1 MPSVS
6 VIVCTYNPR
15 PDYLQ
20 RTLDGLR
27 AQTFPQDQWQL
38 LVVDNRSDEP
48 LAGRI
53 DLSWHP
59 HGRIVRE
66 ENPGL
71 TPARLRGI
79 RESEGGLLIFVD
91 DDNVLAPDYLASAV
105 NLFEKRP
112 DLGLA
117 SGCLLP
123 EYEAAPPPW
132 FTGEYESWLA
142 VRRLKKSAWSSFSDS
157 QSEPAGA
164 GLCLRRSVAQAYL
177 EDAQGNRFQLLLGRR
192 GKSLLSGEDVA
203 LSKIALF
210 HGYSIGQF
218 VDLKLTHLIPARRV
232 EPDYLFSLYRHIVAS
247 GMILGW
253 LDTPAETRGSH
264 SFRLSLSSIPRELYK
279 SLFQGPIRRRLA
291 WERFQARRL
300 AQKLVASFDSG
311 QN

>member
-27 AQTFPQDQWQL
+27 AQTLPKDQWQL
-38 LVVDNRSDEP
+38 LVIDNHSDEP
-48 LAGRI
+48 LAGRL
-53 DLSWHP
+53 DLSWHSN
-59 HGRIVRE
+59 GRIVRE
-66 ENPGL
+66 DNPGL
-71 TPARLRGI
+71 TPARLCGI
-79 RESEGGLLIFVD
+79 RESDGGLLIFVD

-105 NLFEKRP
+105 DLFEKRP
-112 DLGLA
+112 DLGMA

-123 EYEAAPPPW
+123 EYEAAPPAW
-132 FTGEYESWLA
+132 FQGEYESWLA
-142 VRRLKKSAWSSFSDS
+142 VRRLKKSVWSSFSDS

-164 GLCLRRSVAQAYL
+164 GLCLRRSIAQAYL
-177 EDAQGNRFQLLLGRR
+177 DDAQGNHFQLLLGRR

-203 LSKIALF
+203 LSKIAIA

-232 EPDYLFSLYRHIVAS
+232 EPDYLFSLYRHIVTS

-253 LDTPAETRGSH
+253 LETPAEARGGH

-279 SLFQGPIRRRLA
+279 FLFQGPIKRRLV
-291 WERFQARRL
+291 WERHQARCL
-300 AQKLVASFDSG
+300 AQKLVTSFESE